1 MGNRAKYANYDGKI
15 TSLADVFGEGKTSFG
30 EERDDI
36 DKLYKA
42 LAYIRHRAAN
52 EPKHCTPATRNKME
66 AARVKAQRL
75 CEEAVLE
82 DLIATMRWADDYVPA
97 NLVKLP
103 DNATSE
109 QRLANYKL
117 ATHHADTYGTE
128 VLWHS
133 FRNFVKQV
141 GERNINFRRYVEAAT
156 RASLKKVWDEDEG
169 YVLVPTKGN
178 TQKLIGNLIIYAQ
191 RMGFVVEP
199 ANDTDGSV
207 AIVLVGVKE
216 VYVKK
221 AGEKKPRAMKLA
233 ATSGRKIN
241 RTQ

>member
-42 LAYIRHRAAN
+42 LAYIRHCAAN
-52 EPKHCTPATRNKME
+52 EPKHCTPATRNKLE
-66 AARVKAQRL
+66 AARVNAQRL

-82 DLIATMRWADDYVPA
+82 DLMATMRWADDYVPA

-128 VLWHS
+128 VLWRS

-156 RASLKKVWDEDEG
+156 RASLKKVWDEDKG
-169 YVLVPTKGN
+169 DVLIPTKGS
-178 TQKLIGNLIIYAQ
+178 TQKLIDNLITYAQ
-191 RMGFVVEP
+191 RMGFVVDS
-199 ANDTDGSV
+199 ASDDDGNF

-216 VYVKK
+216 DSVKK
-221 AGEKKPRAMKLA
+221 SLA
-233 ATSGRKIN
+233 KIRIKVK
-241 RTQ
+241 RTE

>member
-1 MGNRAKYANYDGKI
+1 
-15 TSLADVFGEGKTSFG
+15 
-30 EERDDI
+30 
-36 DKLYKA
+36 
-42 LAYIRHRAAN
+42 
-52 EPKHCTPATRNKME
+52 
-66 AARVKAQRL
+66 
-75 CEEAVLE
+75 
-82 DLIATMRWADDYVPA
+82 
-97 NLVKLP
+97 
-103 DNATSE
+103 
-109 QRLANYKL
+109 
-117 ATHHADTYGTE
+117 
-128 VLWHS
+128 
-133 FRNFVKQV
+133 V

-178 TQKLIGNLIIYAQ
+178 TQKLIENLIIYAQ

-233 ATSGRKIN
+233 ATSGRKID
-241 RTQ
+241 RTE

>member
-1 MGNRAKYANYDGKI
+1 MGNRARYVNYDGEI

-52 EPKHCTPATRNKME
+52 EPKHCTPATRNKLE
-66 AARVKAQRL
+66 AARVNAQRL

-82 DLIATMRWADDYVPA
+82 DLMATMRWADDYVPA
-97 NLVKLP
+97 DVVKLP

-109 QRLANYKL
+109 QRLANYKR

-169 YVLVPTKGN
+169 DVLMPTKGS
-178 TQKLIGNLIIYAQ
+178 TQKLIVCLGLYAQ
-191 RMGFVVEP
+191 RMGFVVDS
-199 ANDTDGSV
+199 ASDDDGNF
-207 AIVLVGVKE
+207 AIVLVGAKE
-216 VYVKK
+216 VNGKKSLAKIRIKVK
-221 AGEKKPRAMKLA
+221 
-233 ATSGRKIN
+233 
-241 RTQ
+241 RTE